1 MDTNCAV
8 QSEKTALNREFEH
21 GIIAKHKKMLGL
33 ICGPLG
39 DDDIAYDIVYDIVY
53 DMLNHIVYYIVLIY
67 DIV

>member
-1 MDTNCAV
+1 
-8 QSEKTALNREFEH
+8 
-21 GIIAKHKKMLGL
+21 MLQL

-53 DMLNHIVYYIVLIY
+53 DIIYDNLNHIVYDIVLIY

>member
-1 MDTNCAV
+1 
-8 QSEKTALNREFEH
+8 
-21 GIIAKHKKMLGL
+21 MLQL

-53 DMLNHIVYYIVLIY
+53 DNLNYIVYDIVLIY